1 MPPCFRI
8 FKVEI
13 ELINQ
18 SEGDIIMRFF
28 KDIKKFVDGKHVFC
42 GIDIHYKHLNLCFI
56 CDGEVIE
63 KIKLPVDYVRLKFL
77 LSSYSTARKISIVYE
92 AGFSGFWL
100 YRNLTKDGY
109 SCIVTPPSRIPKS
122 GSKVKTDK
130 RDAETL
136 ASYLAAGL
144 LKSVCVPPNDIESD
158 RRVIRRR
165 AQLVKKQT
173 RAKNHIM
180 SFLHSYGLRTPT
192 DIKTR
197 WSNRYLMWLESLSFE
212 EDSDAFTLL
221 QLIKSYRDVRD
232 DLAEVTRYI
241 RQLSRNTKYEKNFK
255 RISVLRGVGLITGMT
270 FLLELFDLSRFKSA
284 AHFSSF
290 LGLTPAQYSSGEH
303 VRLGHITR
311 QGNAY
316 LRRVLIESAWTV
328 IRHDPHLR
336 EKYERIRARGTN
348 GKKAIVAVARSLAV
362 RLRRCLLDEM
372 EYVIG
377 VC

>member
-1 MPPCFRI
+1 
-8 FKVEI
+8 
-13 ELINQ
+13 
-18 SEGDIIMRFF
+18 MRYF
-28 KDIKKFVDGKHVFC
+28 KDVKNFVKDKQVFC
-42 GIDIHYKHLNLCFI
+42 GIDIHFKHWNLCFL
-56 CDGEVIE
+56 CDGEVVE
-63 KIKLPVDYVRLKFL
+63 KIKLRTDYIKLKFL
-77 LSSYSTARKISIVYE
+77 LSSYSTARKINFVYE

-100 YRNLTKDGY
+100 YRNLTSDGY
-109 SCIVTPPSRIPKS
+109 SCTVTPPSLIPKS

-136 ASYLAAGL
+136 ASYLASGL
-144 LKSVCVPPNDIESD
+144 LKSVCVPPKDIEAD

-180 SFLHSYGLRTPT
+180 SFLHSHGFKSPA
-192 DIKTR
+192 DIKSR
-197 WSNRYLMWLESLSFE
+197 WSNRYLIWLESLSFE
-212 EDSDAFTLL
+212 EQSNVFTLA
-221 QLIKSYRDVRD
+221 QLVKSYRDVRD

-241 RQLSRNTKYEKNFK
+241 RQLSRTPNYEKNFNL
-255 RISVLRGVGLITGMT
+255 ITALSGVGLITGMT
-270 FLLELFDLSRFKSA
+270 FLLELFDLSRFKNA
-284 AHFSSF
+284 EHFSSF
-290 LGLTPAQYSSGEH
+290 LGLTPSQYSSGEH
-303 VRLGHITR
+303 IRLGHITR

-336 EKYERIRARGTN
+336 EKYNRIRARGTN